1 MFPRQEFCRLLQEIK
16 EGNILII
23 VEGKKDK
30 RALEELGLTNI
41 ITLYHKPL
49 YKIMEELPAKEVII
63 LTDFDKEG
71 KKLYGKL
78 RQECLRLGIKVNNKL
93 RNFLIKEARISH
105 IEGLTTFIY
114 SKENTNKKHH
124 FQA

>member
-1 MFPRQEFCRLLQEIK
+1 MIPWQEFYHLLQQLK
-16 EGNILII
+16 ENNTPLI

-30 RALEELGLTNI
+30 KALEELGLTNI

-49 YKIMEELPAKEVII
+49 YKIVEELKTEEVAI

-71 KKLYGKL
+71 KRLYGKL

-105 IEGLTTFIY
+105 IEGLARFIY
-114 SKENTNKKHH
+114 SKENINKKHP
-124 FQA
+124 F